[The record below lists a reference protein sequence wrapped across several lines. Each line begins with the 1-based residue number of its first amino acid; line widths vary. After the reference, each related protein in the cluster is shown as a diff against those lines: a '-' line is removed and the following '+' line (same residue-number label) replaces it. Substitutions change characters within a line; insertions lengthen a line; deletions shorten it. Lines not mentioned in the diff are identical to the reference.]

1 MGRAIVSILCSES
14 VIKHGM
20 PMLRGCT
27 FPDCETLTLSAY
39 CLEHELFIRTEIQV
53 DRTRDAESPPG
64 MAREGTAGPQVAA

>member
-39 CLEHELFIRTEIQV
+39 CLEHELFIRTEIEV
-53 DRTRDAESPPG
+53 DRARDAERSQG
-64 MAREGTAGPQVAA
+64 MAREDTAGPRAAA